1 MTRKQDRERWR
12 RQSVVRVAG
21 RARAGL
27 RVADGRPPWCGPVP
41 ARPCCPAGPASTIF
55 CSSRYHSRRAAG
67 DPHTRAKPGR
77 FPAPAACRSH
87 AFRFS
92 PGSGRPTGPEPVRA
106 VPSRRP
112 SRQEAARA
120 FPGDLKPGTADVF
133 DGTNAVRFSIN
144 RDPCPARR
152 PGHRQSPRLLE
163 DRSYRRLGTCQA
175 SRRTSDVE
183 RTEYPFWH
191 LAPSCC

>member
-1 MTRKQDRERWR
+1 MTRKRDRERWW

-77 FPAPAACRSH
+77 FPAPAACR
-87 AFRFS
+87 
-92 PGSGRPTGPEPVRA
+92 A
-106 VPSRRP
+106 VLPD
-112 SRQEAARA
+112 
-120 FPGDLKPGTADVF
+120 FL
-133 DGTNAVRFSIN
+133 
-144 RDPCPARR
+144 
-152 PGHRQSPRLLE
+152 
-163 DRSYRRLGTCQA
+163 QA
-175 SRRTSDVE
+175 MD
-183 RTEYPFWH
+183 
-191 LAPSCC
+191 A